1 MIYLLLLS
9 FHHVCIGYVWLKV
22 KPSLVFEVVSQIS
35 DQFDQDPLLKE
46 SLRKNFKRLSRKDQL
61 ELLKIFHDAK
71 DILKESDEGHF
82 SSIFKL
88 RFIEQYPPPS

>member
-1 MIYLLLLS
+1 MLMYMPTGGKLEILD
-9 FHHVCIGYVWLKV
+9 
-22 KPSLVFEVVSQIS
+22 QIS
-35 DQFDQDPLLKE
+35 DQFDIFSKDPLLKE

-61 ELLKIFHDAK
+61 KLLKIFHVAK

-88 RFIEQYPPPS
+88 RFIERYPHLVNP

>member
-1 MIYLLLLS
+1 MLMYMPTGGKLEILD
-9 FHHVCIGYVWLKV
+9 
-22 KPSLVFEVVSQIS
+22 QIS
-35 DQFDQDPLLKE
+35 DQFDIFSKDPLLKE

-88 RFIEQYPPPS
+88 RFIEQYPPSS

>member
-1 MIYLLLLS
+1 MD
-9 FHHVCIGYVWLKV
+9 
-22 KPSLVFEVVSQIS
+22 QIS
-35 DQFDQDPLLKE
+35 DRFDIFSKDPLLKE

-71 DILKESDEGHF
+71 GMLKESDEGHF

-88 RFIEQYPPPS
+88 KFIEQYHPFS

>member
-1 MIYLLLLS
+1 MATGGKLEILD
-9 FHHVCIGYVWLKV
+9 
-22 KPSLVFEVVSQIS
+22 QIS
-35 DQFDQDPLLKE
+35 DQFDIFSKDLLLKE

-71 DILKESDEGHF
+71 DILKESDEAHF

-88 RFIEQYPPPS
+88 RFIEQYPPSS

>member
-1 MIYLLLLS
+1 MLIYIPTGGKLE
-9 FHHVCIGYVWLKV
+9 IMD
-22 KPSLVFEVVSQIS
+22 QIS
-35 DQFDQDPLLKE
+35 DRFDIFSKDPLLKE

-71 DILKESDEGHF
+71 CMLKESDEGYF

-88 RFIEQYPPPS
+88 KFIEQYHPFS

>member
-1 MIYLLLLS
+1 MIAYTYHIPTGGKLE
-9 FHHVCIGYVWLKV
+9 IMD
-22 KPSLVFEVVSQIS
+22 QIS
-35 DQFDQDPLLKE
+35 DRFDIFSKDPLLKE

-71 DILKESDEGHF
+71 GMLKESDEGHF

-88 RFIEQYPPPS
+88 KFIEQYHPFS

>member
-1 MIYLLLLS
+1 MS
-9 FHHVCIGYVWLKV
+9 TGGK
-22 KPSLVFEVVSQIS
+22 FEILDQIS
-35 DQFDQDPLLKE
+35 DQFDIFSKDPLLKE

-61 ELLKIFHDAK
+61 ELLKVFHDVK

-88 RFIEQYPPPS
+88 KFIEQYPHLINP

>member
-1 MIYLLLLS
+1 MLIYITTGAKLEIMN
-9 FHHVCIGYVWLKV
+9 H
-22 KPSLVFEVVSQIS
+22 IS
-35 DQFDQDPLLKE
+35 DQFDIFSKDPLLKE

-71 DILKESDEGHF
+71 VMLKESDEGDF

-88 RFIEQYPPPS
+88 KIIEHYPPTS